1 MFQKAYHF
9 IQRGQKF
16 NMLSNKDRQEL
27 FALSNKLKTR
37 YIIGKDNLSTK
48 VFEMLDKALTANEL
62 IKVSVNK
69 HAEGETEF
77 FAQSLCGKLGCF
89 LIKIVGRTI
98 VLYRQSP
105 KRKVR

>member
-9 IQRGQKF
+9 IQRGQKSS
-16 NMLSNKDRQEL
+16 MLSNKDRQEL
-27 FALSNKLKTR
+27 FALSNKLKIR
-37 YIIGKDNLSTK
+37 YIIGKDNLSAK

-62 IKVSVNK
+62 IKVSINK
-69 HAEGETEF
+69 HAEGEVEF
-77 FAQSLCGKLGCF
+77 FAKSISEKLGCF

-105 KRKVR
+105 KRKVK